1 MRAFLVTQ
9 GEIPIAVVF
18 HDYGTG
24 DLYCR
29 SVVRSFAMAF
39 DAECSKR
46 TVSFKKE
53 GSRGEVL
60 RAVSSGARVYD
71 WARSVLDQLCDGFWN
86 CKDLGTVVST
96 ESSID
101 AVIRKHLI

>member
-1 MRAFLVTQ
+1 MRAFLVSQ
-9 GEIPIAVVF
+9 GEAPVAVVF
-18 HDYGTG
+18 HDHGSG

-29 SVVRSFAMAF
+29 SVVRSFSMAF

-46 TVSFKKE
+46 MVSFKKE
-53 GSRGEVL
+53 GPVGEVL
-60 RAVSSGARVYD
+60 RVVSSGAREYD
-71 WARSVLDQLCDGFWN
+71 WARSVLDQLCDGVWV
-86 CKDLGTVVST
+86 CKDLGAVLST